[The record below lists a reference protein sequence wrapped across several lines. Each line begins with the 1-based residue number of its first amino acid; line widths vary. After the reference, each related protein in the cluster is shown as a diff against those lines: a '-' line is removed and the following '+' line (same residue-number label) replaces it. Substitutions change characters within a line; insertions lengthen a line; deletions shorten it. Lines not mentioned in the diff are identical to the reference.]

1 MHSLGACMQV
11 RLLVRN
17 MVATITAETAETVP
31 IDNQVDAA
39 SDTFTQSG
47 LLAGTSHEHP
57 MTLVHSRTTDTGT
70 AAQ

>member
-1 MHSLGACMQV
+1 
-11 RLLVRN
+11 

-31 IDNQVDAA
+31 IDNQVDADA
-39 SDTFTQSG
+39 CDTFTQSG